1 MMQMMLLLL
10 THKLLYLTG
19 WVKMKKIIKVI
30 SCTIF
35 LMVSGINVA
44 AAGCIYNGYQYP
56 VGTKVAGLT
65 CQANGEWKWKYV

>member
-1 MMQMMLLLL
+1 
-10 THKLLYLTG
+10 
-19 WVKMKKIIKVI
+19 MKKIIKVI

-65 CQANGEWKWKYV
+65 CQANGEWK